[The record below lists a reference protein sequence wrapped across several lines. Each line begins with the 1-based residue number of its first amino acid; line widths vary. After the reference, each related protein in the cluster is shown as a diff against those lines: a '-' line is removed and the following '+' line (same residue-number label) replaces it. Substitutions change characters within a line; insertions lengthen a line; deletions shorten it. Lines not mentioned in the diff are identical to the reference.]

1 MDLGDSLQ
9 AAEVA
14 VSVLSLLITSIG
26 AYVTWIAA
34 NGMPL
39 LGTQARGPDGRSALC
54 IPHPAKKCGPS
65 TLLVGSSLTTP
76 ASPT

>member
-34 NGMPL
+34 NGMLP
-39 LGTQARGPDGRSALC
+39 LGT
-54 IPHPAKKCGPS
+54 
-65 TLLVGSSLTTP
+65 
-76 ASPT
+76 